1 MTAHSVLRELT
12 TELSQVGAGDD
23 IGRVL
28 LTAGKH
34 FAMTAVLI
42 VDMTKLFNRIGP
54 AIVFSSTDRAAI
66 EVFDAARPFAD
77 HPFVTHARLSDKP
90 VTMSLVRE
98 ECIADG
104 DEGWWAGLPAHMR
117 HTDGLIVPIHKNGAL
132 AWYTSFSGREPD
144 LGQCALS
151 LLSASVHAGYGVFH
165 ELMDGTAPR
174 SPLSRRESECLR
186 WVAEGKTDGEAGKIL
201 GISPRTVRFHINNA
215 KDKLGVAT
223 RIQAVARRASG
234 TA

>member
-1 MTAHSVLRELT
+1 MTAHHVLRELT
-12 TELSQVGAGDD
+12 AELSQAATGDD
-23 IGRVL
+23 VGRVL
-28 LTAGKH
+28 LAVGRRLG
-34 FAMTAVLI
+34 MTSVLI

-54 AIVFSSTDRAAI
+54 AIVFSSTDRAAL
-66 EVFDAARPFAD
+66 EVFDEARPFAN
-77 HPFVTHARLSDKP
+77 HPFVTHARLSDNP
-90 VTMSLVRE
+90 ETMTLVRQE
-98 ECIADG
+98 SVADG

-117 HTDGLIVPIHKNGAL
+117 NTDGLIVPVHEHGEL
-132 AWYTSFSGREPD
+132 AWYVAFSGRDPD
-144 LGQCALS
+144 LGQRAKS
-151 LLSASVHAGYGVFH
+151 LLAASVHAAYSVFH
-165 ELMDGTAPR
+165 ELMDGTAAR
-174 SPLSRRESECLR
+174 SPLSKRESECLR